1 MARGGSE
8 RLQTGGIAAS
18 LAEQL
23 GEAAQQRAL
32 PEQGL
37 QQLAIGGANYLAA
50 LGRHLEGAGIAA
62 GQQGALAGREIS
74 KFGTGQGGLG
84 IIPVTI
90 GKLLIKAQGY
100 QKPT

>member
-8 RLQTGGIAAS
+8 SLQIGGIAAA

-37 QQLAIGGANYLAA
+37 QQLPIGCANHLAT
-50 LGRHLEGAGIAA
+50 LGRHLEGAGITA
-62 GQQGALAGREIS
+62 GQQGALTGREIG
-74 KFGTGQGGLG
+74 KFGAGQGGVG
-84 IIPVTI
+84 IIPVAI
-90 GKLLIKAQGY
+90 GQFLIEPQGD
-100 QKPT
+100 